1 MRELIKNLAAIWHEY
16 YQGDTED
23 KNHPAFKLI
32 YHEFPKQLDIFN
44 QGYKHLKSG
53 SSGDAGRIT
62 RGPWAATYDTRI
74 TAKPTEGYYL
84 VYLFAVDMSSVTLEL
99 GFGTT
104 QFTKFYGD
112 NKTTRHKIRTAA
124 QLMQSETALIL
135 KQVCKPEFIENLSTK
150 PSDLRTSQSDK
161 LQLGYE
167 QASIY
172 SKSYNIE
179 DLPTDQ
185 TLFEDYQQMIMLYQA
200 IASSSIVPTVSE
212 LLNDSIEAAFP
223 TAPSPKAMVGDFIP
237 RKPKGR
243 RSGSSGSS
251 RHSKDAKKI
260 GDLGELWVLEYEK
273 KKLIDLGRSDLAKE
287 VIHEEAEG
295 NRPGWDIS
303 SFDNDGNPICIE
315 VKSSTRM
322 AIDQIEITS
331 NEWKA
336 AIKHGDYYYLYL
348 VQGLREKGPNN
359 VELIKNPFKNVDNKR
374 FSINPI
380 VYSLKLYEEL

>member
-1 MRELIKNLAAIWHEY
+1 
-16 YQGDTED
+16 
-23 KNHPAFKLI
+23 
-32 YHEFPKQLDIFN
+32 
-44 QGYKHLKSG
+44 
-53 SSGDAGRIT
+53 
-62 RGPWAATYDTRI
+62 
-74 TAKPTEGYYL
+74 
-84 VYLFAVDMSSVTLEL
+84 MSSVTLEL